1 MIELIIIGILYT
13 CSFIGIT
20 ILVLKDKDPNILAT
34 LMVAAST
41 AILGYVNH
49 PGKNHTDKDAEH
61 AR

>member
-20 ILVLKDKDPNILAT
+20 ILVLQDKDPNILAT

-49 PGKNHTDKDAEH
+49 PGKEKDTADH